1 MIKVSITL
9 PNSTQ
14 ITLESSETEIIS
26 EVAGVLRDLP
36 KALMKSLAAEKE
48 DPDNQA
54 SSEKSNSVNEALA
67 QAPEAAVPVH
77 LEQTVVDATPASTE
91 QEVTETAPAPTEQS
105 GNAAASATTLQAV
118 AERPPVSTAQAA
130 AEVIPASTTQTIA
143 EPVAASTEHAAP
155 EAAPASTE
163 QIVAE
168 AASAST
174 TQAVAEAAS
183 ASTEQTVAEAA
194 HERQDTPAGE
204 AADAFIKFCDSA
216 HPMGDM
222 RRVVVAT
229 EGAQQFLGMDSVGVE
244 ELAILFDLAGWR
256 RPHDFTQTLR
266 NAARDKFRWLERV
279 PGRAGRYAATD
290 LGREIT
296 LGE

>member
-14 ITLESSETEIIS
+14 ITLESSETEFIS
-26 EVAGVLRDLP
+26 EVAGVLRDFT
-36 KALMKSLAAEKE
+36 KALIKSLAAEKE

-54 SSEKSNSVNEALA
+54 SSKKSNSVNEALA
-67 QAPEAAVPVH
+67 QAPEAAVTVH
-77 LEQTVVDATPASTE
+77 LEQAVTDVTPASTE

-118 AERPPVSTAQAA
+118 AERPPVSTAQAI
-130 AEVIPASTTQTIA
+130 AEAIPASTTQTIG

-163 QIVAE
+163 QTVAE
-168 AASAST
+168 ATPISA
-174 TQAVAEAAS
+174 
-183 ASTEQTVAEAA
+183 EQTAAEAA
-194 HERQDTPAGE
+194 HERRDTPAGE